1 MITIIGT
8 AHVFDISERLR
19 EEIVSRNPSVIAVE
33 LDRQRYAA
41 LKSQGEKRKDV
52 PIMYRAMSI
61 IQKKIAKDFG
71 VDVGSEMLEAIKTA
85 KQLGIGV
92 AFIDLPANMIFKK
105 MMVTMSLRE
114 KLYFVAGMVAGL
126 FTSKERVEKEMKRY
140 EKNEADYMDILEKN
154 MPSVSHVLIDERNVY
169 MAENIK
175 ELEERYG
182 SVIAVV
188 GDGHVPGLLK
198 ELEGEGVETVRLK
211 ELRNKKRNKST
222 TEVNFS
228 VSYKTDDQ

>member
-33 LDRQRYAA
+33 LDKQRYVA
-41 LKSQGEKRKDV
+41 LKSEGDDKKDV
-52 PIMYRAMSI
+52 PLMYRAMSI
-61 IQKKIAKDFG
+61 LQKKIADDFG
-71 VDVGSEMLEAIKTA
+71 VKVGSEMLAAVEIA
-85 KQLGIGV
+85 KELGIGV
-92 AFIDLPANMIFKK
+92 AFIDLPANLTFKK
-105 MMVTMSLRE
+105 MMKAMSLKE
-114 KLYFVAGMVAGL
+114 KIYFIAGMVAGL
-126 FTSKERVEKEMKRY
+126 FTSKERVEKEMERY

-154 MPSVSHVLIDERNVY
+154 MPSISRVLIDERNDH

-175 ELEERYG
+175 ELDKRYD

-198 ELEGEGVETVRLK
+198 ELQGEDVETVRLR
-211 ELRNKKRNKST
+211 ELRSQRENSSNL
-222 TEVNFS
+222 EVNYSFS
-228 VSYKTDDQ
+228 YEMGDQ